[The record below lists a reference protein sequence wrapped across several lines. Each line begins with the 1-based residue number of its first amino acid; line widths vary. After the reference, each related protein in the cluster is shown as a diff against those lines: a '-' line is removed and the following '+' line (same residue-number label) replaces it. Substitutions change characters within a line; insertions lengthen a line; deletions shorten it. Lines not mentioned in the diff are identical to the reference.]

1 MWNGMF
7 KPVWAAKESGRRW
20 WLWFFV
26 FLSLELLLIRWL
38 RELQRQRSKPPT
50 STRTEIEMAQEPLP
64 EPPEEAPLQVAK
76 EPLPEPEKARAPVEK
91 VKGAGTEAADFRR
104 IEGIGPKVNQ
114 LLHEAGIRTY
124 QQLADSSEEGLRG
137 TLREANLYMINPE
150 TWPEQAQIAASGDWE
165 RLKALQE
172 ELKGG
177 RLRG

>member
-1 MWNGMF
+1 MWNSMF

-26 FLSLELLLIRWL
+26 FLTLELLLIRWL
-38 RELQRQRSKPPT
+38 QELQRQRSKPAT
-50 STRTEIEMAQEPLP
+50 STRTEIE
-64 EPPEEAPLQVAK
+64 VAK
-76 EPLPEPEKARAPVEK
+76 EPLPEPLAKAPLQAAKEPLPEPGKGKAPVK
-91 VKGAGTEAADFRR
+91 RVKRGVPEAADLRR

-124 QQLADSSEEGLRG
+124 QQLADSSEADLKRI
-137 TLREANLYMINPE
+137 LREANLYMINPE
-150 TWPEQAQIAASGDWE
+150 TWPEQAQIAAEGDWE

-177 RLRG
+177 ERG